1 MRYLFL
7 TYNQNWK
14 NKNIIKLNY
23 SNNLYNLETDNE
35 VHSEYIY
42 IYKII
47 LRKKYILPFK
57 NIINIF
63 DTLCNNEIMIEK
75 LEKIYNVNFF
85 FLKELHKYII
95 LSNTY
100 NVFIN
105 ANEGLLVFNNILKY
119 ELPILGIDILKTYST
134 KEIIEVNNYMLLT
147 YLLNLKKD
155 KDENLELFNK
165 FIDKY

>member
-1 MRYLFL
+1 MGYLFL

-23 SNNLYNLETDNE
+23 SNDLYNLETDNE
-35 VHSEYIY
+35 VHSDYVH

-63 DTLCNNEIMIEK
+63 DTLCNNKIIIEK

-85 FLKELHKYII
+85 FIKEFHKYII

-134 KEIIEVNNYMLLT
+134 KEIIEINNYMLLT
-147 YLLNLKKD
+147 YLLYLKKD
-155 KDENLELFNK
+155 KDENLELLNK